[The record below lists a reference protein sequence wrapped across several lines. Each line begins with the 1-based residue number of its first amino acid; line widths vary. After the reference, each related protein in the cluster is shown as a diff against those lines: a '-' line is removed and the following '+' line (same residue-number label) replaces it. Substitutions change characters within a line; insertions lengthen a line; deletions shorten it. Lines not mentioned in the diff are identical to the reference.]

1 MRMKADKST
10 IAAVVFAATIACLA
24 GNVLGALRQMQ
35 EPKDCTKNNHCR
47 LPKSED
53 NGYDV
58 ILGKGRDGEI
68 YVWGGK

>member
-1 MRMKADKST
+1 MKADKLT
-10 IAAVVFAATIACLA
+10 IAVALFVMVTVFLVGVAWGTL
-24 GNVLGALRQMQ
+24 LQRQL
-35 EPKDCTKNNHCR
+35 PKDCTKNNQCR

-58 ILGKGRDGEI
+58 ILGKGRDGEV

>member
-1 MRMKADKST
+1 MKDEHATGLLVLT
-10 IAAVVFAATIACLA
+10 IGLA
-24 GNVLGALRQMQ
+24 FSGGVLVGLSSGRA
-35 EPKDCTKNNHCR
+35 EVKDCTYNDQCR